1 VSIEGSHKSGREK
14 CLKAVLEVLQQPLPF
29 LKVWHI
35 MKNILE
41 GRVGT
46 GWNHRRLEELLLAGL
61 NSPNSAAFQ
70 PLSPQSENRR
80 KHKKHGGK
88 AMMTEII
95 LALLTVS

>member
-46 GWNHRRLEELLLAGL
+46 GWNTTTTTDGWRSSCWLD
-61 NSPNSAAFQ
+61 
-70 PLSPQSENRR
+70 
-80 KHKKHGGK
+80 
-88 AMMTEII
+88 
-95 LALLTVS
+95 